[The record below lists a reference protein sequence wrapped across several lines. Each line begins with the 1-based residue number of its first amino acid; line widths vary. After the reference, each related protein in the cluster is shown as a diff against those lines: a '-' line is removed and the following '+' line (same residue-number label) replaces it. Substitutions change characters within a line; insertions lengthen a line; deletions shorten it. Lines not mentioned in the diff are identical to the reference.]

1 MQHQADISL
10 RPSEEQSLRRSE
22 PDGPIR
28 VVVIGAG
35 FAGLSAAQSLSRM
48 QVALT
53 VIDQRNHHLFQPLLY
68 QVATAGLSPAD
79 IATPIR
85 SLFSGRRNVRVLLG
99 QVTGVD
105 TLARE
110 VLLDEKRVPY
120 DVLIVATGARHAY
133 FGHDNWE
140 KFAPGLKQ
148 IEDATS
154 IRRRILIAFEHAEA
168 ERIRTNGDGC

>member
-10 RPSEEQSLRRSE
+10 RPSEEQGLRRSE

-28 VVVIGAG
+28 VVLIGAG
-35 FAGLSAAQSLSRM
+35 FAGLSAAQSLSHM

-99 QVTGVD
+99 HVTGVD
-105 TLARE
+105 TL
-110 VLLDEKRVPY
+110 
-120 DVLIVATGARHAY
+120 GAV
-133 FGHDNWE
+133 G
-140 KFAPGLKQ
+140 
-148 IEDATS
+148 
-154 IRRRILIAFEHAEA
+154 
-168 ERIRTNGDGC
+168 

>member
-35 FAGLSAAQSLSRM
+35 FAGLSAAQSLSHM

-68 QVATAGLSPAD
+68 QVATAGLVA
-79 IATPIR
+79 
-85 SLFSGRRNVRVLLG
+85 GRYRHAHPQPVLRAAER
-99 QVTGVD
+99 
-105 TLARE
+105 ARAARQG
-110 VLLDEKRVPY
+110 DWRRYP
-120 DVLIVATGARHAY
+120 GARGAV
-133 FGHDNWE
+133 G
-140 KFAPGLKQ
+140 
-148 IEDATS
+148 
-154 IRRRILIAFEHAEA
+154 
-168 ERIRTNGDGC
+168 